1 MEEEIK
7 VDDKFKS
14 AFNIG
19 YRVAEELKLKTQILK
34 DQEKLMANNPIHMGM
49 QQFIDEAK
57 LSVNIKKSE
66 SLDQSSD
73 DTLKRK
79 KNKSRGK
86 GPSL

>member
-19 YRVAEELKLKTQILK
+19 YRVAEELKLETQILK
-34 DQEKLMANNPIHMGM
+34 DQEKLMGNNPIHMGM
-49 QQFIDEAK
+49 QQFIDEAN
-57 LSVNIKKSE
+57 LSLTVKKNE
-66 SLDQSSD
+66 SLDHSRD
-73 DTLKRK
+73 DSLKRK
-79 KNKSRGK
+79 KRKSRGK

>member
-7 VDDKFKS
+7 VDDKFKN

-34 DQEKLMANNPIHMGM
+34 DQEKLMGNNPIHMGM
-49 QQFIDEAK
+49 QQFIKEAN
-57 LSVNIKKSE
+57 LSLTIKKNK
-66 SLDQSSD
+66 SLDQSKD

-79 KNKSRGK
+79 KGKSRGK